1 MNKTQVLFHLGGAR
15 IHLDEMI
22 KAIESDRE
30 HDGFPEFYAQLP
42 FVYRNLNRA
51 WNIRFK
57 NDEELAGLS
66 EVEAKRVYLFPED
79 LNHFISD

>member
-1 MNKTQVLFHLGGAR
+1 MNKPMVLFHLRGAR
-15 IHLDEMI
+15 EMLEQII
-22 KAIESDRE
+22 KDVEAGKE

-57 NDEELAGLS
+57 ADDEIAKMSKHESEGSYRFPHDLS
-66 EVEAKRVYLFPED
+66 P
-79 LNHFISD
+79 FISD